1 MTDPTPPD
9 GDRTADLERRIAE
22 LERRSPRAMME
33 QGRSGLEEAFW
44 AVMHSV
50 FPDEARR
57 HLRAATKEQL
67 MAARVYLDRWIA
79 GLDDESEGAAALPAS
94 PPARQS
100 SEKIEVE

>member
-1 MTDPTPPD
+1 MTDPKSPD
-9 GDRTADLERRIAE
+9 GDRTSDLERRIAD
-22 LERRSPRAMME
+22 LERRTPRAMME

-50 FPDEARR
+50 FPEEARR

-79 GLDDESEGAAALPAS
+79 GLDEREGTSETAS
-94 PPARQS
+94 PSRPKH
-100 SEKIEVE
+100 EKIEVE